1 MGGTVVWDES
11 SPWHEDTF
19 YSASL
24 TGDNPAFRKKSL
36 RTLTPP
42 ELLAEIE

>member
-24 TGDNPAFRKKSL
+24 T
-36 RTLTPP
+36 PP